1 VDAVDPFRRRL
12 KPFFNDGSDDSP
24 TEFRLFKLCDVF
36 SAVEGVP
43 MNSKDSCDRANAEAS
58 WRRWGPVAGGLS
70 TLPLILNLFLGVF
83 ILRLESIFMGVPA
96 NPFFVRFVGVGP
108 AEAFS
113 WLVPSS
119 GLRRLAFGG
128 VGRVGGC
135 EWGLFGRG
143 LSYTWSSILC
153 PVASLMISNISSSGL
168 AR

>member
-1 VDAVDPFRRRL
+1 M
-12 KPFFNDGSDDSP
+12 G
-24 TEFRLFKLCDVF
+24 
-36 SAVEGVP
+36 
-43 MNSKDSCDRANAEAS
+43 
-58 WRRWGPVAGGLS
+58 AGGGGLKEEAERRGGKGRWKGGEGISEEIKLTRRVVYVAKTTQIYRYAPAPTLS

-128 VGRVGGC
+128 VGRVC
-135 EWGLFGRG
+135 QEVWG
-143 LSYTWSSILC
+143 
-153 PVASLMISNISSSGL
+153 
-168 AR
+168 